1 MNSVEKQEIVAE
13 LAKKFAASK
22 ASFVADFQGCTCQDL
37 TDLRRKLRAS
47 GASMA
52 VVKNTLAK
60 RAVVGTSAEKL
71 AVQFRG
77 PMAVIWADEDPV
89 GPAKIISGFAKAKEN
104 FKLKAGVFEGEV
116 IDRNGV
122 ENLASLPSKEELY
135 SNLLALI
142 NAPATKLLQTINAPG
157 TQLARVL
164 EAWRKKLEE
173 KN

>member
-1 MNSVEKQEIVAE
+1 MNTAEKQVIVQQ
-13 LAKKFAASK
+13 LADKFAAAK
-22 ASFVADFQGCTCQDL
+22 ASFVADFQGCTCQEL
-37 TDLRRKLRAS
+37 TELRRKLRAT
-47 GASMA
+47 GASME

-60 RAVVGTSAEKL
+60 RAIAGTSTEGL
-71 AVQFRG
+71 AVQFKG
-77 PMAVIWADEDPV
+77 PITVIWADEDPIA
-89 GPAKIISGFAKAKEN
+89 PAKIIANFAKDKEN

-116 IDRNGV
+116 LDKNGV
-122 ENLASLPSKEELY
+122 ETLASMPSREELL
-135 SNLLALI
+135 SKLLALM